1 MTKRLKTEGKA
12 SLRSVV
18 EEIISD
24 GQLTIKDQ
32 CHVNNLARFT
42 VLKDDLEAVNVL
54 TEKISSGEVKVI

>member
-1 MTKRLKTEGKA
+1 MTEGLKTKGKT

-24 GQLTIKDQ
+24 GKLTLKDQ
-32 CHVNNLARFT
+32 CHLNNLARFT
-42 VLKDDLEAVNVL
+42 VLKDDLEAVNSL